1 MHNKALKVAWICHFS
16 DQEVQEVLKPRR
28 SVSQFAPWI
37 SYTIPVFEDRK
48 DVELHIIS
56 PHEYINGTKK
66 FNKNGVCYHFF
77 NPYIPIWGRHWP
89 TRFKWDVWT
98 DYAKNK
104 RIVRRIIERISPDI
118 IHLQGA
124 ENPYYSST
132 ALPIMHQYPLV
143 VNLQRI
149 NLEFPHAGNKYSI
162 KRAEVEKSI
171 LNAAKH
177 FTIRT
182 KTMENDFQAYRP
194 DARIFWVNYAMPALN
209 PIDVEKEYDIVF
221 FAQVCKEKGIE
232 DLLEAYA
239 IVKQSLPETKLCVIG
254 PVNDLYKEH
263 LMAMAMGLGINDSIK
278 WKGFLPELRDVHL
291 EASKAKISVLPT
303 YNDIISG
310 TIIESMQLGLPVV
323 SYKTGSIPELNDERE
338 NVLIV
343 EKGDVKG
350 IADNMLKLLTDAN
363 LYKTMS
369 LRGIQY
375 IKEHYSNQNT
385 LKQHMDC
392 YRAVIA
398 DFKKRGNK

>member
-1 MHNKALKVAWICHFS
+1 M
-16 DQEVQEVLKPRR
+16 
-28 SVSQFAPWI
+28 
-37 SYTIPVFEDRK
+37 
-48 DVELHIIS
+48 
-56 PHEYINGTKK
+56 
-66 FNKNGVCYHFF
+66 
-77 NPYIPIWGRHWP
+77 
-89 TRFKWDVWT
+89 
-98 DYAKNK
+98 
-104 RIVRRIIERISPDI
+104 
-118 IHLQGA
+118 
-124 ENPYYSST
+124 
-132 ALPIMHQYPLV
+132 
-143 VNLQRI
+143 
-149 NLEFPHAGNKYSI
+149 
-162 KRAEVEKSI
+162 
-171 LNAAKH
+171 
-177 FTIRT
+177 
-182 KTMENDFQAYRP
+182 
-194 DARIFWVNYAMPALN
+194 
-209 PIDVEKEYDIVF
+209 
-221 FAQVCKEKGIE
+221 
-232 DLLEAYA
+232 EAYA